1 MKPSG
6 KHLLLWPA
14 LLAALLTAGQAAAF
28 DPDSNQPIRITA
40 DSARLDDTQGTAVY
54 TGDVRLVQGE
64 AILEAE
70 RVELQRNEQGIQRI
84 DSTGTPAHYF
94 QPARGDQQA
103 TDAWALSITWS
114 AEDSVVTLEKQARI
128 QQGDNEFRGDIIHY
142 DTTRRVVT
150 AEGGQTETGDSGRVE
165 MVIQPRSSE
174 QPDSQQPDPG
184 QSNNE
189 TDADGSSQGQ

>member
-14 LLAALLTAGQAAAF
+14 LLAALFATSQAAAF
-28 DPDSNQPIRITA
+28 DPNSNQPIRITA
-40 DSARLDDTQGTAVY
+40 DSARLDDAQGTAVY

-84 DSTGTPAHYF
+84 DSTGSPAHYF
-94 QPARGDQQA
+94 QPAKGEEQA
-103 TDAWALSITWS
+103 TDAWALNITWS

-174 QPDSQQPDPG
+174 Q
-184 QSNNE
+184 SNNE
-189 TDADGSSQGQ
+189 TGSDGSSQGQ